1 MTNSRFRDDVFAL
14 VAQIPAGRVMTYG
27 QIAALC
33 GHPGAAR
40 VVGQIAHFGPS
51 DLPWQRVV
59 NAKGGLAAGF
69 VPDGRSGQARML
81 VAEGITVTNDS
92 VPVAECVW
100 WPSK

>member
-1 MTNSRFRDDVFAL
+1 MS
-14 VAQIPAGRVMTYG
+14 YG

-59 NAKGGLAAGF
+59 NASGGMASGF
-69 VPDGRSGQARML
+69 WPDGPAGQARML
-81 VAEGITVTNDS
+81 AAEGAQLHNDKVNMKES
-92 VPVAECVW
+92 VW
-100 WPSK
+100 WPKT